1 MEDMEDLDSDHSVS
15 SDDGASSSGSSDD
28 DASRARIKRKVD
40 NYVLWSLFII
50 SVYHLYSTSGYGF

>member
-1 MEDMEDLDSDHSVS
+1 MEDLDSDHSVS
-15 SDDGASSSGSSDD
+15 SDDGASRSGSSDD